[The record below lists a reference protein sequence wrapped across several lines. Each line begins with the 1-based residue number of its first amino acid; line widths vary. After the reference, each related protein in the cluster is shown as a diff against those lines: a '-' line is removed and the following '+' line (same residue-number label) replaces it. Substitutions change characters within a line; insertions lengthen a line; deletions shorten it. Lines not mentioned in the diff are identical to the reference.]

1 MKYDVIVIGG
11 GVVGVTTAYYL
22 WKKGLEVAVVERNEF
37 SSEETSFANGGQISV
52 SHAEPW
58 AHPGAQRQVA
68 KWLMSKN
75 SPLYFKPQWDLHQLK
90 WMWEWLKNCSN
101 SKCEYNTA
109 SLTTQALDSLFE
121 LNKLVKD
128 TKIKYDRL
136 KKGIIHFYTD
146 GEDYENGLKVAKF
159 MRSYGLNIE
168 DVSRATIVELE
179 PSLTG
184 YDRIIGGTYAPN
196 DESGDCNLFT
206 KNLANWLESNGVRFF
221 YDTVAVSQKDNL
233 LECRMLVPND
243 DPRSFGLQAKQF
255 IITMGCYSYPFVK
268 VNYNKELMIYPAKGS
283 SVTVPITD
291 RSKVPT
297 ISLTDDEN
305 KIVYSRLGD
314 RLRVAGTAEFAG
326 WYPDVNIKRCKV
338 VEQHAR
344 RLFPEGCDWSK
355 SMYWSGLRPT
365 TPSNLP
371 YVERLNDNV
380 VLNTGHGTL
389 GWTLACGSAYK
400 VSKLI

>member
-11 GVVGVTTAYYL
+11 GVIGVTTAYYL
-22 WKKGLEVAVVERNEF
+22 WKKGLEVAVIERNDLC
-37 SSEETSFANGGQISV
+37 SEETSFGNGGQISV

-58 AHPGAQRQVA
+58 AHPGAQFQVA
-68 KWLMSKN
+68 KWLISKD

-90 WMWEWLKNCSN
+90 WMWEWLKNCN
-101 SKCEYNTA
+101 RSKCEYNTA
-109 SLTTQALDSLFE
+109 SLTTQALDSLIE
-121 LNKLVKD
+121 LNKVVKD

-146 GEDYENGLKVAKF
+146 SHEYENGLEAAKV
-159 MRSYGLNIE
+159 MRSYGLSIE
-168 DVSRATIVELE
+168 EVSRASIVDLE
-179 PSLTG
+179 PSLAG
-184 YDRIIGGTYAPN
+184 CDRILGGTYAPN

-221 YDTVAVSQKDNL
+221 YDTVAIAQKNNS
-233 LECRMLVPND
+233 LECRMYVSND
-243 DPRSFGLQAKQF
+243 EVRSFGLEAKQF
-255 IITMGCYSYPFVK
+255 VIAMGCYSYPFVK
-268 VNYNKELMIYPAKGS
+268 INYGKELMIYPAKGS

-291 RSKVPT
+291 PSKVTT

-305 KIVYSRLGD
+305 KIVYSRLGN
-314 RLRVAGTAEFAG
+314 RLRIAGTAELAG
-326 WYPDVNIKRCKV
+326 WDPDVNIGRCKV

-371 YVERLNDNV
+371 YVERLNENV